1 MVQMDSPAK
10 TVPTPVA
17 ELLEEDVL
25 AFLRSRPNFLIE
37 HPKLLEALTPPDA
50 RSGEGVVDFQQFM
63 LKRLQANYDWLKQQ
77 QRELISNSRANL
89 HSISRV
95 HQAVLLLLEANSF
108 AQLAQLVLQDFTTI
122 FDVDAVSLLIESDN
136 PIQPD
141 LQRLGIRIVQPGM
154 AEFWLENEAAM
165 MDSDIVGDP
174 IIFGPAAPLV
184 RSQLLLRLELMPEV
198 PLGMLALGSRDPLLF
213 QELHG
218 TELVMFLARA
228 VERSLRFWLEWSA

>member
-1 MVQMDSPAK
+1 MDSPAK
-10 TVPTPVA
+10 PAQAALTPVA
-17 ELLEEDVL
+17 DLDQEDVL
-25 AFLRSRPNFLIE
+25 AFLRARPNFLIE
-37 HPKLLEALTPPDA
+37 HPLLLEALTPPDA

-95 HQAVLLLLEANSF
+95 HQAVLLLLEASSF

-122 FDVDAVSLLIESDN
+122 FDVDAVALLIESDN

>member
-1 MVQMDSPAK
+1 MDSPVKPEIKPA
-10 TVPTPVA
+10 VNPSPD
-17 ELLEEDVL
+17 DVL
-25 AFLRSRPNFLIE
+25 AFMRAHPNFLLE
-37 HPKLLEALTPPDA
+37 HPRLLEGLTPPEA

-89 HSISRV
+89 HSIGRI
-95 HQAVLLLLEANSF
+95 HQAVLLLLEVESF
-108 AQLAQLVLQDFTTI
+108 PQLVQLVLQDFVTI
-122 FDVDAVSLLIESDN
+122 FDVDSCALLIESDN

-141 LQRLGIRIVQPGM
+141 LQRHGVRVVQPGM
-154 AEFWLENEAAM
+154 ADFWLENEAVM
-165 MDSDIVGDP
+165 MDSDMVGDP

-184 RSQLLLRLELMPEV
+184 RSQLLLRLELTPEV
-198 PLGMLALGSRDPLLF
+198 PLGMLAMGSRDPLLF
-213 QELHG
+213 QEMQG

>member
-1 MVQMDSPAK
+1 MDSPVKAA
-10 TVPTPVA
+10 TPA
-17 ELLEEDVL
+17 ADLAPEDIV
-25 AFLRSRPNFLIE
+25 AFLRARPNFLLE
-37 HPKLLEALTPPDA
+37 NPVLLEALTPPEG

-89 HSISRV
+89 HSIGRV
-95 HQAVLLLLEANSF
+95 HQAVLMLMEAENF
-108 AQLAQLVLQDFTTI
+108 ADLAQLILHDFVTV
-122 FDVDAVSLLIESDN
+122 FDVDAVALLIESDN

-141 LQRLGIRIVQPGM
+141 LQRIGVRIVQPGM
-154 AEFWLENEAAM
+154 TEFWLEDQPAM
-165 MDSDIVGDP
+165 MDSDIAGDP

-184 RSQLLLRLELMPEV
+184 RSQLLLRLELMEEV

-213 QELHG
+213 QELQG
-218 TELVMFLARA
+218 TELVNFLARA